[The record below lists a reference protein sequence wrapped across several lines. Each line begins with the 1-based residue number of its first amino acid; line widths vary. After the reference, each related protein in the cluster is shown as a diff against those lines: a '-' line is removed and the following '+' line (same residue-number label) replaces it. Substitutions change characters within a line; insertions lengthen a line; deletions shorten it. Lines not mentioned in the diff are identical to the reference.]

1 MSENYNPLE
10 ELSSEVERAFTF
22 ENGDYLYVDYDEKEN
37 ILFAGHATN
46 AGIEKEIEVQYDK
59 DESLYK
65 NLEKLYYA
73 CIDDDPE
80 RLK

>member
-1 MSENYNPLE
+1 MNENYNPLE
-10 ELSSEVERAFTF
+10 ELSSEVERLF
-22 ENGDYLYVDYDEKEN
+22 EFDNGDYLYINYDAKNN
-37 ILFAGHATN
+37 ILYAGHATN
-46 AGIEKEIEVQYDK
+46 AGIEKEVEVQYDK

-65 NLEKLYYA
+65 NLEKLYDA